1 VLTAGGD
8 IGYSININNVPMGDG
23 EPLTPDQMQLSV
35 MRMVD
40 TQLDLE
46 LTQQELSRSAE
57 IAKMYAE
64 AQINRSLKQMEISG
78 ALYKEIYSQ
87 ALQGSR
93 EQALEQLKQSK
104 PNATELS
111 VMSDGTIVY
120 FDQTGT
126 LFSLTTAE
134 EKIEGK
140 RVQYPVTEPVISRP

>member
-1 VLTAGGD
+1 MFTESLQNRYSKSND
-8 IGYSININNVPMGDG
+8 KIG
-23 EPLTPDQMQLSV
+23 
-35 MRMVD
+35 
-40 TQLDLE
+40 
-46 LTQQELSRSAE
+46 
-57 IAKMYAE
+57 
-64 AQINRSLKQMEISG
+64 NRSGREFSQNKQMEISG